1 MVEANED
8 SLAVTMKI
16 RRETRVAKEQALAE
30 HAASP
35 SGELT
40 LPPPVPGTV
49 PFSPAAAKSQVSV
62 PSTSPA
68 KPVDAE
74 AAFRRARLGDDSAY
88 SYAANALNQ
97 CEGDAG
103 GYEFYPDAS
112 LAAAYSVSG
121 NDVAGSDV
129 TFSAIVTGDDLE
141 GLECRWR
148 LVDAAGSGGWTPWLA
163 STDYVPSS
171 PAPGRYTLELEVR
184 NGAGEEAAS
193 DMEGAVFTIE
203 PGIYLPGRFGIRL
216 EDTGVMTEEG
226 YVPFATSPHE
236 LVVIDCD

>member
-8 SLAVTMKI
+8 PLAVTMKI

-74 AAFRRARLGDDSAY
+74 AAFRRARLGIVAVIVLVMLFVWVVQRRAQ
-88 SYAANALNQ
+88 AAKH
-97 CEGDAG
+97 
-103 GYEFYPDAS
+103 
-112 LAAAYSVSG
+112 
-121 NDVAGSDV
+121 
-129 TFSAIVTGDDLE
+129 
-141 GLECRWR
+141 
-148 LVDAAGSGGWTPWLA
+148 
-163 STDYVPSS
+163 
-171 PAPGRYTLELEVR
+171 
-184 NGAGEEAAS
+184 
-193 DMEGAVFTIE
+193 E
-203 PGIYLPGRFGIRL
+203 PL
-216 EDTGVMTEEG
+216 
-226 YVPFATSPHE
+226 
-236 LVVIDCD
+236 